1 MNHSHPI
8 AQRQRDEWRAF
19 GDGIELDAEAEE
31 LTCSACGDEISER
44 EWTEHGG
51 RCYCC
56 GREPKDEA

>member
-1 MNHSHPI
+1 MTAANLTPQ
-8 AQRQRDEWRAF
+8 QRWLDGAR
-19 GDGIELDAEAEE
+19 GDCPELETAEE

-56 GREPKDEA
+56 GREPKEAA